1 MSKKIYGSKS
11 RREKEAQ
18 EFREKI
24 ILREETDDILLLI
37 QQKKREIDKEKQRI
51 ANLFIESNTKQALL
65 KDYISY
71 INKRIFA
78 GSADIDKTIESK
90 AETIEQAIVELQSK
104 MQIVIKYTKSEMD
117 HQITQKFKD
126 AEKRQR
132 LKMQSKIEEGNN
144 IIRNLNHM
152 RLELE
157 QLKIEFEEM
166 NTKCEKYIEKNERL
180 RIRLN
185 DQKSDNKNLQ
195 KKLKE
200 IQKENEDL
208 MIKYKKVE
216 PDDINEKESDEHNE
230 SSYDIP
236 DKDNSNNSENNNDNN
251 NNKNGEENEDSKSK
265 EKNEE
270 EKEENNNEDGNNND
284 NNDNNDNANENKDM
298 ININEEKKNDY
309 DNSNNGIKN
318 DSMPSEYYPSNLIM
332 ILKESIK
339 AFHKDISELTVR
351 ITDEKKERNEA
362 SQLLQKCIDDLN
374 LEIKGVMRNSY
385 LPNIK
390 PNYLTFRYNNNIN
403 PANKDKINELEM
415 KLTIF
420 TYIYDNIFQNTKVKN
435 LYYITKEK
443 TKSCSKMGFKKNRNF
458 NRTAY

>member
-11 RREKEAQ
+11 RREKEAH

-24 ILREETDDILLLI
+24 RLREESDDILILI
-37 QQKKREIDKEKQRI
+37 QQKKKEIDAEKQRI

-78 GSADIDKTIESK
+78 GSADIDKSIETKADTIEK
-90 AETIEQAIVELQSK
+90 AIIELQSK

-117 HQITQKFKD
+117 HQIMQKFRD

-132 LKMQSKIEEGNN
+132 LKMLNKIEEGNN
-144 IIRNLNHM
+144 IIRSLNHM

-166 NTKCEKYIEKNERL
+166 NAKCEKYIQRNEKL
-180 RIRLN
+180 RINLN

-200 IQKENEDL
+200 IKKENEEL
-208 MIKYKKVE
+208 EIKYKQIENK
-216 PDDINEKESDEHNE
+216 DINEKEKSENSIEDKKSDNNTENNKLNNE
-230 SSYDIP
+230 EENKSNLKINENQI
-236 DKDNSNNSENNNDNN
+236 DNNNNNDNSERGKN
-251 NNKNGEENEDSKSK
+251 LFNK
-265 EKNEE
+265 
-270 EKEENNNEDGNNND
+270 
-284 NNDNNDNANENKDM
+284 
-298 ININEEKKNDY
+298 NEEKKNS
-309 DNSNNGIKN
+309 DNENKDDI
-318 DSMPSEYYPSNLIM
+318 PEEYYPSNLIV

-339 AFHKDISELTVR
+339 AFHKDINELTVR
-351 ITDEKKERNEA
+351 ITDEKKERNES
-362 SQLLQKCIDDLN
+362 SQLLQKCIDDIN
-374 LEIKGVMRNSY
+374 SEIKGLMRNTL

-390 PNYLTFRYNNNIN
+390 QNYLTYGYNNIN
-403 PANKDKINELEM
+403 SSNKDKINELEM

-420 TYIYDNIFQNTKVKN
+420 TYIYDNIFQNTKNKN
-435 LYYITKEK
+435 LFYITKENNNNA
-443 TKSCSKMGFKKNRNF
+443 KSFSKGGFKKNKNF
-458 NRTAY
+458 NKTAY

>member
-24 ILREETDDILLLI
+24 NLREETDEILLLI
-37 QQKKREIDKEKQRI
+37 QQKKKEIDIENQKI
-51 ANLFIESNTKQALL
+51 ATLFIESNTKQALL

-78 GSADIDKTIESK
+78 GSANIDKNIELK
-90 AETIEQAIVELQSK
+90 AESIEKAIVELQSK

-117 HQITQKFKD
+117 HQITQKFRD

-132 LKMQSKIEEGNN
+132 LKMLNKIEEGNN

-166 NTKCEKYIEKNERL
+166 NTKCENYTQKNEKL
-180 RIRLN
+180 KIRLG

-200 IQKENEDL
+200 IQKEKEEL
-208 MIKYKKVE
+208 EIKYKKISHGK
-216 PDDINEKESDEHNE
+216 INEKDSDENE
-230 SSYDIP
+230 NNENNENSEDGKYNNNSSSYRDNKNDEENKNNEEQKDSSNNTNQINNNINQLEIKNNFINDNDNDNEEMKSDNYRDNKEIKKDDIP
-236 DKDNSNNSENNNDNN
+236 E
-251 NNKNGEENEDSKSK
+251 
-265 EKNEE
+265 
-270 EKEENNNEDGNNND
+270 
-284 NNDNNDNANENKDM
+284 
-298 ININEEKKNDY
+298 
-309 DNSNNGIKN
+309 
-318 DSMPSEYYPSNLIM
+318 EYYPSNLIV

-339 AFHKDISELTVR
+339 AFHKDINELTVR

-362 SQLLQKCIDDLN
+362 SQLLQKCIDDIN
-374 LEIKGVMRNSY
+374 SEIKSLMRNSL

-390 PNYLTFRYNNNIN
+390 PNYLTYGYNNNTN
-403 PANKDKINELEM
+403 SANREKVNELEM

-420 TYIYDNIFQNTKVKN
+420 TFIYDNIFQNTKNKN
-435 LYYITKEK
+435 LYYIGKENNS
-443 TKSCSKMGFKKNRNF
+443 KSLPKGVFRKNKNF
-458 NRTAY
+458 NKTYY

>member
-24 ILREETDDILLLI
+24 HLREETDDILLLV
-37 QQKKREIDKEKQRI
+37 QQKKKEIDIEKQRI
-51 ANLFIESNTKQALL
+51 ATLFIESNTKQALL

-78 GSADIDKTIESK
+78 GSADIDKNIESK
-90 AETIEQAIVELQSK
+90 ADSIEKAIVELQSK

-117 HQITQKFKD
+117 HQITQKFRD

-132 LKMQSKIEEGNN
+132 TKMLNKIEEGNN

-166 NTKCEKYIEKNERL
+166 NTKCENYIQRNEKL
-180 RIRLN
+180 RIRLG
-185 DQKSDNKNLQ
+185 DQKSDNNNLQ

-200 IQKENEDL
+200 IQKENEEL
-208 MIKYKKVE
+208 EIKYKKIPQE
-216 PDDINEKESDEHNE
+216 EINEKDSNKNNE
-230 SSYDIP
+230 SINDS
-236 DKDNSNNSENNNDNN
+236 KNFKSKSSNKENENE
-251 NNKNGEENEDSKSK
+251 EENEKQ
-265 EKNEE
+265 NQ
-270 EKEENNNEDGNNND
+270 
-284 NNDNNDNANENKDM
+284 ENKNNQIKNNIDIKIKKNI
-298 ININEEKKNDY
+298 INDNEEKKNNY
-309 DNSNNGIKN
+309 NINNEIKK
-318 DSMPSEYYPSNLIM
+318 DSIPEEYYPSNLIV

-339 AFHKDISELTVR
+339 AFHKDINELTVR

-374 LEIKGVMRNSY
+374 SEIKGLMRNSL

-390 PNYLTFRYNNNIN
+390 PNYLTYGYNNNIN
-403 PANKDKINELEM
+403 TSNKDKVNELEM

-420 TYIYDNIFQNTKVKN
+420 TFIYDNIFQNIKNKN
-435 LYYITKEK
+435 LYYITKENK
-443 TKSCSKMGFKKNRNF
+443 QKSFSKGRFKKF
-458 NRTAY
+458 NI

>member
-78 GSADIDKTIESK
+78 GSADIDKSIESK

-166 NTKCEKYIEKNERL
+166 NTKCEKYIERNERL

-185 DQKSDNKNLQ
+185 DQKSDNNNLQ

-216 PDDINEKESDEHNE
+216 PDEINEKESDEPNE

-236 DKDNSNNSENNNDNN
+236 NKSNSNNNE
-251 NNKNGEENEDSKSK
+251 NNKNSNKSDEENEENKSK

-270 EKEENNNEDGNNND
+270 EKEENDNDKNNND
-284 NNDNNDNANENKDM
+284 NNDNINENKNK

-309 DNSNNGIKN
+309 SNSNNGIKN

-374 LEIKGVMRNSY
+374 LEIKGVMRNSL

-390 PNYLTFRYNNNIN
+390 QNYLTYKYNNNIN
-403 PANKDKINELEM
+403 SANKDRVNELEM

-420 TYIYDNIFQNTKVKN
+420 TYIYDNIFQNTRVKN
-435 LYYITKEK
+435 LYYLAKEK
-443 TKSCSKMGFKKNRNF
+443 TKSCSKLGFRKNRNF

>member
-24 ILREETDDILLLI
+24 NLREETDEILLLI
-37 QQKKREIDKEKQRI
+37 QQKKKEIDVENQKI
-51 ANLFIESNTKQALL
+51 ATLFIESNTKQALL

-78 GSADIDKTIESK
+78 GSANIDKNIESK
-90 AETIEQAIVELQSK
+90 AESIEKAIVELQSK

-117 HQITQKFKD
+117 HQITQKFRD

-132 LKMQSKIEEGNN
+132 LKMLNKIEEGNN

-166 NTKCEKYIEKNERL
+166 NTKCENYTQKNEKL
-180 RIRLN
+180 KIRLG

-200 IQKENEDL
+200 IQKEKEEL
-208 MIKYKKVE
+208 EIKYKKISHGK
-216 PDDINEKESDEHNE
+216 INEKDSDENE
-230 SSYDIP
+230 NNENNENSEDGKYNNNSSSYRDNKNDEENKNNEEQKDSSNNTNQINNNINQLEIKNNFINDNDNDNEEMKSDNYRDNKEIKKDDIP
-236 DKDNSNNSENNNDNN
+236 E
-251 NNKNGEENEDSKSK
+251 
-265 EKNEE
+265 
-270 EKEENNNEDGNNND
+270 
-284 NNDNNDNANENKDM
+284 
-298 ININEEKKNDY
+298 
-309 DNSNNGIKN
+309 
-318 DSMPSEYYPSNLIM
+318 EYYPSNLIV

-339 AFHKDISELTVR
+339 AFHKDINELTVR

-374 LEIKGVMRNSY
+374 SEIKGLMRNSL

-390 PNYLTFRYNNNIN
+390 PNYLTYGYNNNIN
-403 PANKDKINELEM
+403 SSNREKVNELEM

-420 TYIYDNIFQNTKVKN
+420 TFIYDNIFQNIKNKN
-435 LYYITKEK
+435 LYYITKENK
-443 TKSCSKMGFKKNRNF
+443 NNFMSKKGNKKYVTNNYMKF
-458 NRTAY
+458 Y

>member
-24 ILREETDDILLLI
+24 RLREETDDILLLV
-37 QQKKREIDKEKQRI
+37 QQKKKEIDIEKQRI
-51 ANLFIESNTKQALL
+51 ATLFIESNTKQALL

-78 GSADIDKTIESK
+78 GSADIDKNIESK
-90 AETIEQAIVELQSK
+90 ADEIEKAIVELQSK

-117 HQITQKFKD
+117 HQITQKFRD
-126 AEKRQR
+126 TEKRQR
-132 LKMQSKIEEGNN
+132 TKMLNKIEEGNN

-166 NTKCEKYIEKNERL
+166 NTKCENYIQRNEKL

-200 IQKENEDL
+200 IQKENEEL
-208 MIKYKKVE
+208 EIKYKKIPQE
-216 PDDINEKESDEHNE
+216 EIDEKDSEKNNEE
-230 SSYDIP
+230 
-236 DKDNSNNSENNNDNN
+236 SNNDS
-251 NNKNGEENEDSKSK
+251 KNFKSEDSKDSG
-265 EKNEE
+265 EDE
-270 EKEENNNEDGNNND
+270 EKEEQKQENIKKNNQINNNID
-284 NNDNNDNANENKDM
+284 
-298 ININEEKKNDY
+298 INIKKNIINDNEEKKN
-309 DNSNNGIKN
+309 NNIINNEIKK
-318 DSMPSEYYPSNLIM
+318 DPMPEEYLPSNLIV

-339 AFHKDISELTVR
+339 AFHKDINELTVR

-374 LEIKGVMRNSY
+374 SEIKGLMRNSL

-390 PNYLTFRYNNNIN
+390 PNYLTYGYNNNIN
-403 PANKDKINELEM
+403 SSNKDKVNELEM

-420 TYIYDNIFQNTKVKN
+420 TFIYDNIFQNIKNKN
-435 LYYITKEK
+435 LYYITKENK
-443 TKSCSKMGFKKNRNF
+443 QKSFSKGGFKKF
-458 NRTAY
+458 NKTSYNY

>member
-24 ILREETDDILLLI
+24 CLREETDDILLLV
-37 QQKKREIDKEKQRI
+37 QQKKKEIDIERQRI
-51 ANLFIESNTKQALL
+51 ATLFIESNTKQALL

-78 GSADIDKTIESK
+78 GSADIDKNIEYK
-90 AETIEQAIVELQSK
+90 AESIEKAIIELQSK

-117 HQITQKFKD
+117 HQITQKFRD

-132 LKMQSKIEEGNN
+132 LKMLNKIEEGNN

-166 NTKCEKYIEKNERL
+166 NTKCENYIQRNEKL
-180 RIRLN
+180 RIRLG
-185 DQKSDNKNLQ
+185 DQKSDNNNLQ

-200 IQKENEDL
+200 IQKENENL
-208 MIKYKKVE
+208 EIKYKKISQE
-216 PDDINEKESDEHNE
+216 GINEKESDQNNG
-230 SSYDIP
+230 SSNDS
-236 DKDNSNNSENNNDNN
+236 KNFKNNSSSKDGNNDEEKKEGNKEHDDSPINN
-251 NNKNGEENEDSKSK
+251 NNNIDSKK
-265 EKNEE
+265 KKN
-270 EKEENNNEDGNNND
+270 
-284 NNDNNDNANENKDM
+284 M
-298 ININEEKKNDY
+298 INNIEEKKNDM
-309 DNSNNGIKN
+309 DNIINNEIKN
-318 DSMPSEYYPSNLIM
+318 DVISEEYYPSNLIV

-339 AFHKDISELTVR
+339 AFHKDINELIIR

-374 LEIKGVMRNSY
+374 SEIKGLMRNSL

-390 PNYLTFRYNNNIN
+390 QNYLTYGYNNNIN
-403 PANKDKINELEM
+403 SSNREKVNELEM

-420 TYIYDNIFQNTKVKN
+420 TFIYDNIFQNIKNKN
-435 LYYITKEK
+435 LYYITKENKNNFMSKKGNKKFNK
-443 TKSCSKMGFKKNRNF
+443 T
-458 NRTAY
+458 YY

>member
-24 ILREETDDILLLI
+24 NLREETDDILLLI
-37 QQKKREIDKEKQRI
+37 QQKKREIDKEKERI

-78 GSADIDKTIESK
+78 GTADIDKNIETK
-90 AETIEQAIVELQSK
+90 AETIEQAILELQSK

-117 HQITQKFKD
+117 HQINQKFKE

-132 LKMQSKIEEGNN
+132 LKMQNKIEEGNN

-166 NTKCEKYIEKNERL
+166 NTKCETYIQRNEKL

-200 IQKENEDL
+200 IQKENEEL
-208 MIKYKKVE
+208 QIKCKKI
-216 PDDINEKESDEHNE
+216 DNEGISDVHNE
-230 SSYDIP
+230 SSYEVANNNG
-236 DKDNSNNSENNNDNN
+236 NSNHNFSSKENKSNEDNEEEGEEENKKEDKSDENNN
-251 NNKNGEENEDSKSK
+251 
-265 EKNEE
+265 
-270 EKEENNNEDGNNND
+270 NNNEEKKTNINNEKNLNNIND
-284 NNDNNDNANENKDM
+284 
-298 ININEEKKNDY
+298 NEEKKNEIN
-309 DNSNNGIKN
+309 NSNNEFKN
-318 DSMPSEYYPSNLIM
+318 SSMPIEYYPSNLII

-339 AFHKDISELTVR
+339 AFHKDINELTVR

-362 SQLLQKCIDDLN
+362 SQLLQKCIDDIN
-374 LEIKGVMRNSY
+374 SEIKGLMRNSL

-390 PNYLTFRYNNNIN
+390 PNYLTYGYNNNIN
-403 PANKDKINELEM
+403 SANKDKVNELEI

-420 TYIYDNIFQNTKVKN
+420 TFIFDNIFQNTKNKN
-435 LYYITKEK
+435 LFYIRKDNI
-443 TKSCSKMGFKKNRNF
+443 KSFSKGAFRKNKNF
-458 NRTAY
+458 NKTAY

>member
-24 ILREETDDILLLI
+24 SLREETDDILLLV
-37 QQKKREIDKEKQRI
+37 QQKKKEIDIEKQRI
-51 ANLFIESNTKQALL
+51 ATLFIESNTKQALL

-78 GSADIDKTIESK
+78 GSADIDKNIESK
-90 AETIEQAIVELQSK
+90 AESIEKAIVELQSK

-117 HQITQKFKD
+117 HQITQKFRD

-132 LKMQSKIEEGNN
+132 SKMLNKIEEGNN

-166 NTKCEKYIEKNERL
+166 NIKCENYIQRNEKL
-180 RIRLN
+180 RIRLG

-200 IQKENEDL
+200 IQKEKENLE
-208 MIKYKKVE
+208 IKYKKIPQKE
-216 PDDINEKESDEHNE
+216 IDEKESEQFKKSNDSKNIENHSSVKDDNNNDDDNEIKDEE
-230 SSYDIP
+230 KKEQIQEYV
-236 DKDNSNNSENNNDNN
+236 DNPINNKAVSKMKNNIIINNKEEEKNNNDNI
-251 NNKNGEENEDSKSK
+251 
-265 EKNEE
+265 KNEI
-270 EKEENNNEDGNNND
+270 KKDGIS
-284 NNDNNDNANENKDM
+284 E
-298 ININEEKKNDY
+298 
-309 DNSNNGIKN
+309 
-318 DSMPSEYYPSNLIM
+318 EYYPSNLIV

-339 AFHKDISELTVR
+339 AFHKDINELTVR

-362 SQLLQKCIDDLN
+362 SQLLQKCIDDIN
-374 LEIKGVMRNSY
+374 SEIKGLMRNTQ

-390 PNYLTFRYNNNIN
+390 PNYLTYGYNNNIN
-403 PANKDKINELEM
+403 STNRDKVNELEM

-420 TYIYDNIFQNTKVKN
+420 TFIYDNIFQNIKN
-435 LYYITKEK
+435 KNFYYITKENKNKFLSKKEPKKSNK
-443 TKSCSKMGFKKNRNF
+443 T
-458 NRTAY
+458 YY

>member
-18 EFREKI
+18 EFKEKI
-24 ILREETDDILLLI
+24 SLREETDDILLLI
-37 QQKKREIDKEKQRI
+37 QQKKKEIDIEKQRI
-51 ANLFIESNTKQALL
+51 ATLFIESNTKQSLL

-78 GSADIDKTIESK
+78 GSADIDKNIESK
-90 AETIEQAIVELQSK
+90 AESIEKAIVDLQSK

-117 HQITQKFKD
+117 HQITQKFRD

-132 LKMQSKIEEGNN
+132 LKMLNKIEEGNN

-166 NTKCEKYIEKNERL
+166 NTKCEGYIQKNEKL

-208 MIKYKKVE
+208 EIKYKKLPHE
-216 PDDINEKESDEHNE
+216 DINEKEGDENNE
-230 SSYDIP
+230 SSYEI
-236 DKDNSNNSENNNDNN
+236 KDFNN
-251 NNKNGEENEDSKSK
+251 NNNNSLTKDNKSK
-265 EKNEE
+265 EEKEEHESHKNEE
-270 EKEENNNEDGNNND
+270 EIKENSNNEHINNNRNEEIKNNVSYN
-284 NNDNNDNANENKDM
+284 
-298 ININEEKKNDY
+298 NEEKKNQ
-309 DNSNNGIKN
+309 DNINNNNNNQIKN
-318 DSMPSEYYPSNLIM
+318 DNDKMPEEYYPSNLIV

-339 AFHKDISELTVR
+339 AFHQDINELTVR

-362 SQLLQKCIDDLN
+362 SQLLQKCIDDIN
-374 LEIKGVMRNSY
+374 SEIKNLMRNTL

-390 PNYLTFRYNNNIN
+390 PNYLTYGYNNNIN
-403 PANKDKINELEM
+403 SANKDKVNELEI

-420 TYIYDNIFQNTKVKN
+420 TYIYDNIFQNTKNKN
-435 LYYITKEK
+435 LFYITKENP
-443 TKSCSKMGFKKNRNF
+443 KSFSKAGLKKKKIF
-458 NRTAY
+458 NRTNYY